1 LNISDSVVNYSY
13 ASGNL
18 LDSPN
23 KYFYTEFQG
32 QKFLESWQENR
43 LMAIVVEMESV
54 NPSQDISITD
64 TISAD
69 INTQRLLLRLIK
81 KEQDDR
87 DYWISRL
94 VKKFEVSKR
103 LFSSYQKQPPH
114 RPSEGANF
122 HELDL
127 YLLFAELLIE
137 VEQETPKL
145 QWENTLLKVMD
156 TLVSLKNNMTEK
168 QHGNLNWLLNMEQ
181 HIISIRYCD

>member
-1 LNISDSVVNYSY
+1 MTEFLAEYSY
-13 ASGNL
+13 ATGSL
-18 LDSPN
+18 LAEPN
-23 KYFYTEFQG
+23 TYFYTKFQG
-32 QKFLESWQENR
+32 RAFLKSWQQNR
-43 LMAIVVEMESV
+43 LAAIAVEIESV

-94 VKKFEVSKR
+94 IKKFEVSKR

-156 TLVSLKNNMTEK
+156 TLVSLQNNMTEK

-181 HIISIRYCD
+181 HIISTRYCD